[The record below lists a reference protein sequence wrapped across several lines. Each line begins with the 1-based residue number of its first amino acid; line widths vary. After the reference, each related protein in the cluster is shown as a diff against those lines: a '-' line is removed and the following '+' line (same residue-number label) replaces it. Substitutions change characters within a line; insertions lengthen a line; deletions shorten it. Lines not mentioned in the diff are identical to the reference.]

1 MASCMQITLSVFPLI
16 PNEILMVLLIKH
28 KSKIMDKKKFCDG
41 DYFWIFYK
49 FLCFICTCYNFFE
62 KTISEMNKKTF
73 DFKKK

>member
-1 MASCMQITLSVFPLI
+1 
-16 PNEILMVLLIKH
+16 
-28 KSKIMDKKKFCDG
+28 MDKKKFCDG

-49 FLCFICTCYNFFE
+49 FSCFICTCYNIFE